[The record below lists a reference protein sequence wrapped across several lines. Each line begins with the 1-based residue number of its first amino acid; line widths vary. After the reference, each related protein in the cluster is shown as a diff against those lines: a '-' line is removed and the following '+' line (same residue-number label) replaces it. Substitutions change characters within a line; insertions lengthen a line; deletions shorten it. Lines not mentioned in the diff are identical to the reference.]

1 MRKAL
6 RILLAVLGAIVTPCA
21 YTDSVTYVTP
31 SGSISGGQPVDAS
44 ATFTTGSGVITIIL
58 TDLQTNP
65 TSVGWR
71 VRAEQR

>member
-1 MRKAL
+1 VQKNMRKAL
-6 RILLAVLGAIVTPCA
+6 RILLAVLGAIVTP
-21 YTDSVTYVTP
+21 
-31 SGSISGGQPVDAS
+31 SGGQPVDAS